1 MHASRVSVLHPRY
14 PPDLVVSRRE
24 GAGGGGSARDGG
36 GHINNYPWRRGVG
49 KTQRRASDGR
59 GERAGERRNGERE
72 GGRER
77 EIDGKGHEARENGAG
92 RRGKSGWKKWRD
104 GGGGDGGGG
113 KRSLGSTGVKS
124 RHQTQA
130 ALPPSFDPSPPL
142 IQTTLPHFP
151 LSPIHPPFPP
161 PPPRLPPTPPYPNL
175 RRAST
180 FASFWPQGPRGVGGS
195 LGGWS
200 TTLAR
205 RSALTHAPQSHA
217 YDDISA
223 GALFVRTVLRRPYA
237 V

>member
-104 GGGGDGGGG
+104 GGG

-130 ALPPSFDPSPPL
+130 ALPPSPSTPRL
-142 IQTTLPHFP
+142 
-151 LSPIHPPFPP
+151 LSSKRPCHPSPFPP
-161 PPPRLPPTPPYPNL
+161 HSPPRFLLRLLAYLPRHPIQTSVALPSLPSG
-175 RRAST
+175 RKGREG
-180 FASFWPQGPRGVGGS
+180 WVVRWVGGQPPS
-195 LGGWS
+195 RDVRLSRTHHSRTRTTTSPLGRC
-200 TTLAR
+200 L
-205 RSALTHAPQSHA
+205 
-217 YDDISA
+217 
-223 GALFVRTVLRRPYA
+223 
-237 V
+237 